1 MLNYRDYAFSCYFAY
16 QHDQSRLTHSS
27 EMASLTCLT
36 CLKMWLEFFHGAS
49 FSCFCRAV
57 GMLGDP
63 GETVMRGQGIHGI
76 GGQ

>member
-16 QHDQSRLTHSS
+16 QSRLTHSS
-27 EMASLTCLT
+27 EMASS
-36 CLKMWLEFFHGAS
+36 KMWLEF

-63 GETVMRGQGIHGI
+63 GEAVLGGQGI